1 MIMHSVI
8 IGRPREFS
16 RSLRRE
22 RHACYPRLV
31 SRVTNRLA
39 VALCLRIYTVPS
51 YIEGTI
57 WHTQQWADIHR
68 PLFVRY
74 TPIQALIICAKPI
87 RPACVY
93 IRLESKNVACQRET
107 FYFNFG
113 RVL

>member
-1 MIMHSVI
+1 MNMHSVI

-16 RSLRRE
+16 SRSRRE

-31 SRVTNRLA
+31 SRLTNRLA

-57 WHTQQWADIHR
+57 GHTQQWAIMHV

-74 TPIQALIICAKPI
+74 TPIQAFAICAKPI
-87 RPACVY
+87 RLACVY
-93 IRLESKNVACQRET
+93 IRLESKNTGKCVSPAGNLL
-107 FYFNFG
+107 F
-113 RVL
+113 